1 MKANKFI
8 LAIFIPALFLTA
20 GCKECGTIQPEPPS
34 PVTFYIVDQ
43 HGRNPFA
50 SAGTGYH
57 PDSLRFTLENEPYTY
72 LFSGRDEGLDNIVFE
87 TYPVIYDQSGVR
99 MLLHYNKENT
109 DTLDIAYTVTKSQ
122 CFTNY
127 SYTSFRYNGKE
138 LQRHPVT
145 GHLQLSLQQ
154 GSTLSNPTAL
164 L

>member
-1 MKANKFI
+1 MKTYKLFLTII
-8 LAIFIPALFLTA
+8 LPALFLAA
-20 GCKECGTIQPEPPS
+20 GCKECGTVQPEPPA

-43 HGRNPFA
+43 YGKNPFSSA
-50 SAGTGYH
+50 STGYH
-57 PDSLRFTLENEPYTY
+57 SDSLRFTLENEPYTY

-87 TYPVIYDQSGVR
+87 TYPVIYDQTGVR

-122 CFTNY
+122 CYTNY

-138 LQRHPVT
+138 LHRNPVT

-154 GSTLSNPTAL
+154 GSTHSSHTAL